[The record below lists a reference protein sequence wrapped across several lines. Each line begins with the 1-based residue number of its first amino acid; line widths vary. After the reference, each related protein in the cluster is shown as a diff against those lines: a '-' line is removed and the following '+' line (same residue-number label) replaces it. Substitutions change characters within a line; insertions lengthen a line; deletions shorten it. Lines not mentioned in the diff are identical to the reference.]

1 MGCAEEKQ
9 TDVVSTAPPKT
20 EEEDVDVPQPDRF
33 AANAWMTGVGDSKVC
48 GCVYDVY
55 FNMCL

>member
-20 EEEDVDVPQPDRF
+20 EEEVDVPQPDRF
-33 AANAWMTGVGDSKVC
+33 AANAWMTGVGDLKVC